1 MKSVRFSSRRLP
13 HLSLVMVGLAFLLA
27 SCANSN
33 QKPATVGSAFP
44 YDYNADARGFEG
56 TWPYGRGG
64 YH

>member
-1 MKSVRFSSRRLP
+1 
-13 HLSLVMVGLAFLLA
+13 MVGLAFLLT

-33 QKPATVGSAFP
+33 QKPVNVGSAFP